1 LSYVPPKSR
10 TLATSTE
17 LHGTFKRRAFT
28 ALSAMVVLGGVQITT
43 GLTPASAGPPPSLPT
58 TTITTVGQTAY
69 LVPAGVSELTVTVVG
84 AQGGGQHGAIAPGT
98 AGQGATVQAIIPATA
113 GTTLYAEV
121 GSSAGAG
128 GGGATGPAANGGGE
142 SALQSCSVGA
152 GGCAYTAIPG
162 TDPRL
167 VAAGGGGGGGEGGVG
182 STGPAGGDAAGAV
195 GPGAGGNGTQ
205 SSPPTNA
212 GGHGGLTTTNTT
224 AAIGTASAAC
234 SAARN
239 GLVGSPGQGGTG
251 GWVDGNE
258 SGGGG
263 GGGGWVGG
271 SGGGAGDCPF
281 EGSSGTGG
289 GGGAGASF
297 AEASALNVSIALA
310 GGTTPEVV
318 ITPFVPR
325 PSTVSV
331 STSNVSAVWGQSV
344 TLTATVTGSGTF
356 NPSGAVK
363 FKANGADIAGCTAQ
377 PVGGTSNPT
386 TATCTTTALPIGH
399 PDSIT
404 AFYLGDGTNAP
415 SDNTASPFSQF
426 INRAA
431 SSASLSVDVNPS
443 VSGQAVTYSATE
455 SAVAPG
461 SGTPTGSVT
470 FSSDGTTV
478 GDCTQGAEPI
488 ALVGGVA
495 NCTTHSGTAVGSP
508 HSVTVSYPGDAHF
521 IGNTSP
527 IVSEFVAQAATTTVL
542 TSGVDPT
549 EYLQPTTL
557 TATVGATSPGSG
569 TPTGT
574 ASFTDNGSTID
585 SCDLQALGA
594 GVATCSVSDFAV
606 GTHTPVIAH
615 YSGDDNYLAGDSNA
629 VTQVVTKGSV
639 SPVADNGASPT
650 TANPGENVE
659 IQANFYRTLDGSCCT
674 TDLGGGTYDFQFSAD
689 SGATWTDIPGCSATD
704 KSYTFTAFTLCD
716 TTSLPSGSIGLRVV
730 YSGDADFN
738 SATWTDATNEV
749 IRFASSTS
757 VTSSAASSVFGNPVT
772 FTAKVTSAGAGTPTG
787 GVEFD
792 SDGTPITDCTQGA
805 EPIALNGSAQAQCTT
820 SSLTA
825 GSHTITVSYGGD
837 GAFAASN
844 GALPTQIVNQGASQ
858 VAVSSSINPTTFGQ
872 STTFTAHVSAVSPA
886 IGTPTGSL
894 DFVYNDVEV
903 PGCTQ
908 QTLDGSGN
916 ASCSTAGLP
925 AGVDDVTA
933 VYAGDTN
940 FKPSVSGAVTQLVG
954 TDSTTAAISSSQN
967 PSVTGQAVT
976 FTATV
981 TAHAPGSGTPT
992 GSVTFLDQ
1000 TTSTDLTCAEGAQP
1014 IALDDTATALCT
1026 STFAAVRV
1034 GDHIIAMYLGD
1045 ANFQASNSAPVVQV
1059 VGKAATATSVTADN
1073 NPAVVGQPVAFTATV
1088 SVTDPGAAIA
1098 GNPTGTVKFQSQGV
1112 DISGCGS
1119 IAIDGSLQAVC
1130 NTSFAAAD
1138 TYSIT
1143 VLFTDGDGNYANSD
1157 NTGSPLAQVVDIATT
1172 TTVNNSNE
1180 NPSTYGDT
1188 VTYTA
1193 TVTSNTPGSGTPTGF
1208 VDFTSDG
1215 VDISG
1220 CSAAAL
1226 DGSGTALCATATLGA
1241 GSDTIVA
1248 NYLSDDNYSASNSD
1262 DLIQTVAKA
1271 DPGITLSAG
1280 PDTVTGEATNIPV
1293 TLSAAGGGLTPT
1305 GTASFLSDGAA
1316 ISDCTAL
1323 ALTAGSVSCATTTL
1337 TPGGYTIEA
1346 GYSGDDNYN
1355 AISSLDVTQ
1364 TVGKAETTTVVTSTH
1379 NPSVSGQTITYTATI
1394 SITSPGDAIP
1404 AGLTGA
1410 VHFTDNGSDISPACT
1425 SSSISAQVATC
1436 TVVHTGIGIE
1446 TINAFYSGD
1455 GNYLSSDTTG
1465 SPLTQT
1471 INQDGTTTVVTA
1483 NADPSVVGQD
1493 VTYTA
1498 SVSAGTPG
1506 SGTPTGDV
1514 NFFDGANPISGCSSV
1529 ALNGSGQ
1536 ATCDAG
1542 AYAAPSTHSITADY
1556 LGDVNFVSSN
1566 SATFTQNVSQASS
1579 TTAVTSSA
1587 NPSVFGQGV
1596 TFTATVSAQLP
1607 GLGTPT
1613 GSVQFVVDSIDLGSP
1628 VALNGSDQA
1637 TSVSISSLAV
1647 GTLHTVHGV
1656 YSGDTNF
1663 VASSGAVIGG
1673 QTVTKASSSTALTSS
1688 VNPSIFG
1695 QSTTLVATVTA
1706 TAPGAGTPSGTV
1718 TFKDGSVAVTGCTN
1732 PATLNGSGVA
1742 SCATTGLSTGTRSIT
1757 AVYAGDGNFTTSISS
1772 IVSQVVGLSRG
1783 TYVAVTPYR
1792 VFDSRSGDCVQC
1804 HGSFGPA
1811 SHQNVQITGTINGGT
1826 VPSNAIAVVVNL
1838 TAVSGSQPTFLQ
1850 LTPTGIGTPGA
1861 TSNLNVPAGITQATL
1876 VTVQLSASGQVTV
1889 FNAAGTVDAVMDVSG
1904 YFLPAT
1910 GPSIGG
1916 PGGTAGTFHPL
1927 APNRICD
1934 TRANEGTACDASTS
1948 ADNPLGPA
1956 ASRIIHVVG
1965 NRPGQSTSVGHVP
1978 SDGTAAAVV
1987 LNLTGVQGTSSTNLT
2002 VYPTTA
2008 GSCGTPPHSS
2018 NLNIYAHTALP
2029 TRVIVPV
2036 DASGNICVFN
2046 ALGSINLVIDVN
2058 GWFGTGGETT
2068 AGALFYPTAPV
2079 RICDTRASQTAN
2091 QCTGKTIS
2099 ANGTLTLS
2107 ALVGAPSSPVALVS
2121 NLTGV
2126 GGTQATVLAMFPAG
2140 PRPSPTTS
2148 DLNPQAHDAIANL
2161 VIVQIGAGGNVDVY
2175 NSVGTINVVLD
2186 VQGWFAP

>member
-1 LSYVPPKSR
+1 MSYVPPKSR
-10 TLATSTE
+10 TLTTSRE

-43 GLTPASAGPPPSLPT
+43 GLTPASAAPPPPAT
-58 TTITTVGQTAY
+58 PTTITSVGETAY
-69 LVPAGVSELTVTVVG
+69 LVPAGVTALTVTVVG
-84 AQGGGQHGAIAPGT
+84 AGGGGQHGALPPGT
-98 AGQGATVQAIIPATA
+98 AGQGASVQATIPATA
-113 GTTLYAEV
+113 GSTLYAEV
-121 GSSAGAG
+121 GSSSGAG
-128 GGGATGPAANGGGE
+128 GGGATGPAANGGGK

-152 GGCAYTAIPG
+152 GGCTYTAIPA
-162 TDPRL
+162 TDPRM
-167 VAAGGGGGGGEGGVG
+167 VAAGGGGGGGEGGNG
-182 STGPAGGDAAGAV
+182 STGPVGGSAAGAA
-195 GPGAGGNGTQ
+195 GPGAGGDGTNA
-205 SSPPTNA
+205 SPPSNA
-212 GGHGGLTTTNTT
+212 GGNGGLTTTNTT
-224 AAIGTASAAC
+224 ATIGNGSSAC
-234 SAARN
+234 GGSRN
-239 GLVGSPGQGGTG
+239 GSVGSPGQGGSG
-251 GWVDGNE
+251 GDQFGND

-271 SGGGAGDCPF
+271 SGGGGGDCPF
-281 EGSSGTGG
+281 ESSSGTGG

-297 AEASALNVSIALA
+297 AEASAVGVSIALA
-310 GGTTPEVV
+310 GGTPAEVV
-318 ITPFVPR
+318 IAPIL

-331 STSNVSAVWGQSV
+331 SSSNVSAVWGQSV
-344 TLTATVTGSGTF
+344 TLTATVRGFGSS
-356 NPSGAVK
+356 NPSSTVD
-363 FKANGADIAGCTAQ
+363 FKVNGADIAGCTAQ
-377 PVGGTSNPT
+377 AVAGTSNPT
-386 TATCTTTALPIGH
+386 TATCTTSALPIGH

-404 AFYLGDGTNAP
+404 AFYDGDATNGAG
-415 SDNTASPFSQF
+415 DNTASPFNQF
-426 INRAA
+426 VNRAA
-431 SSASLSVDVNPS
+431 TAASLSVDINPS
-443 VSGQAVTYSATE
+443 VSGQSVTYSATE
-455 SAVAPG
+455 AAVAPG
-461 SGTPTGSVT
+461 SGTPSGSVT
-470 FSSDGTTV
+470 FTSDGTTI

-488 ALVGGVA
+488 ALVGGAA
-495 NCTTHSGTAVGSP
+495 NCTTQSGTAVGSP
-508 HSVTVSYPGDAHF
+508 HSVTVSYPGDSHF

-527 IVSEFVAQAATTTVL
+527 IVSEFVAKSTTSTVL
-542 TSGVDPT
+542 TSGLNPT
-549 EYLQPTTL
+549 EYLQPTTF
-557 TATVGATSPGSG
+557 TATVAAGDPGSG

-574 ASFTDNGSTID
+574 ANFTDNGTTMD
-585 SCDLQALGA
+585 SCNLQPLSA
-594 GVATCSVSDFAV
+594 GVATCSVTDLAV
-606 GTHTPVIAH
+606 GTHTPVVAH

-629 VTQVVTKGSV
+629 VSQVVTKGSV
-639 SPVADNGASPT
+639 SPVSDNGASPT
-650 TANPGENVE
+650 TASPGDNVE

-689 SGATWTDIPGCSATD
+689 SGATWSDIAGCTATD
-704 KSYTFTAFTLCD
+704 KSYTFNAFTLCD
-716 TTSLPSGSIGLRVV
+716 TTSLPSGNIGLRVV

-738 SATWTDATNEV
+738 GATWTDATTEV
-749 IRFASSTS
+749 IRFATSTG
-757 VTSSAASSVFGNPVT
+757 VTSSSASTVFGNPVT
-772 FTAKVTSAGAGTPTG
+772 FTATVTSAGAGTPSG
-787 GVEFD
+787 GVTFE
-792 SDGTPITDCTQGA
+792 SDGSPISDCVQGA
-805 EPIALNGSAQAQCTT
+805 EPVALDGSAQAQCTT

-825 GSHTITVSYGGD
+825 GSHTITASYGGD
-837 GAFAASN
+837 GAFAAST

-872 STTFTAHVSAVSPA
+872 STTFTAHVSAVAPA
-886 IGTPTGSL
+886 LGTPSGSL

-916 ASCSTAGLP
+916 ASCSTGGLP
-925 AGVDDVTA
+925 SGVDDVTA

-940 FKPSVSGAVTQLVG
+940 FKPSVSGAVSQIVG
-954 TDSTTAAISSSQN
+954 TDSTTSTISSSQN
-967 PSVTGQAVT
+967 PSVTGQPVA

-981 TAHAPGSGTPT
+981 TADDPGSGTPT
-992 GSVTFLDQ
+992 GSVTFYDQ
-1000 TTSTDLTCAEGAQP
+1000 TAAADLTCAEGAQP
-1014 IALDDTATALCT
+1014 IALDGTASAVCT
-1026 STFAAVRV
+1026 SAFAAVTV
-1034 GDHIIAMYLGD
+1034 GDHVIAMYAGD
-1045 ANFQASNSAPVVQV
+1045 ANFQASNSTAVDQV
-1059 VGKAATATSVTADN
+1059 VNQASTATNVTADN

-1088 SVTDPGAAIA
+1088 SVSDPGAAIS
-1098 GNPTGTVKFQSQGV
+1098 GNPTGNVEFQSQGV
-1112 DISGCGS
+1112 DISGCDS
-1119 IAIDGSLQAVC
+1119 IAIDGSMQAVC

-1138 TYSIT
+1138 TYGIM
-1143 VLFTDGDGNYANSD
+1143 VLFTDSDGNYANSD
-1157 NTGSPLAQVVDIATT
+1157 NTASPLAQVVDIATT

-1248 NYLSDDNYSASNSD
+1248 NYLSDDNYATSNSD
-1262 DLIQTVAKA
+1262 DLIQIVDKA
-1271 DPGITLSAG
+1271 DPGISLTAG

-1293 TLSAAGGGLTPT
+1293 TLSAVGGGVTPT
-1305 GTASFLSDGAA
+1305 GTASFLSDGGP
-1316 ISDCTAL
+1316 ISDCATL
-1323 ALTAGSVSCATTTL
+1323 SLTAGSVSCATTTL
-1337 TPGGYTIEA
+1337 TPGGYTIDA

-1355 AISSLDVTQ
+1355 AVSSLDVIQ
-1364 TVGKAETTTVVTSTH
+1364 TVGKAETTTVVTSNH

-1394 SITSPGDAIP
+1394 SITSPGAEIP
-1404 AGLTGA
+1404 AGLTGT
-1410 VHFTDNGSDISPACT
+1410 VHFTDNGSAISPACT
-1425 SSSISAQVATC
+1425 TSSVSAQVATC
-1436 TVVHTGIGIE
+1436 TVVHTGIGVE
-1446 TINAFYSGD
+1446 TINAYYTGD
-1455 GNYLSSDTTG
+1455 GNYLASDTTG

-1471 INQDGTTTVVTA
+1471 INQDGTNTVVTA

-1498 SVSAGTPG
+1498 TVSAGAPG

-1514 NFFDGANPISGCSSV
+1514 NFFDGATPISGCSSV

-1542 AYAAPSTHSITADY
+1542 AYAAPGTHSITADY

-1579 TTAVTSSA
+1579 STAVSSSA

-1596 TFTATVSAQLP
+1596 TFTATVTAQLP
-1607 GLGTPT
+1607 GAGTPT
-1613 GSVQFVVDSIDLGSP
+1613 GSVQFVVDSTDLGSP
-1628 VALNGSDQA
+1628 VTLNGSGDA
-1637 TSVSISSLAV
+1637 TSAAISDLAV
-1647 GTLHTVHGV
+1647 GTLHTVHAV
-1656 YSGDTNF
+1656 YSGDTDF
-1663 VASSGAVIGG
+1663 VGSTGALISG

-1695 QSTTLVATVTA
+1695 QSTTLTATVTA
-1706 TAPGAGTPSGTV
+1706 AAPGAGTPSGTV
-1718 TFKDGSVAVTGCTN
+1718 TFKDGTVAVTGCTN

-1757 AVYAGDGNFTTSISS
+1757 AVYAGDGNFTTSTST
-1772 IVSQVVGLSRG
+1772 IVTQVVGLSRG

-1792 VFDSRSGDCVQC
+1792 VFDSRSSDCVQC

-1811 SHQNVQITGTINGGT
+1811 SHQNVQVTGTINGGT

-1838 TAVSGSQPTFLQ
+1838 TAVSGSQSTFLQ

-1876 VTVQLSASGQVTV
+1876 VTVQLSTDGQVTV
-1889 FNAAGTVDAVMDVSG
+1889 FNAAGTIDALMDVSG

-1934 TRANEGTACDASTS
+1934 TRANAGTACDTSTS

-1956 ASRIIHVVG
+1956 ASRLIHVVG
-1965 NRPGQSTSVGHVP
+1965 NRPGQSTSVAHVP

-1987 LNLTGVQGTSSTNLT
+1987 LNLTGTQGSSSTNLT

-2018 NLNIYAHTALP
+2018 SLNIYAHTALP
-2029 TRVIVPV
+2029 NRVIVPV

-2046 ALGSINLVIDVN
+2046 ALGSINLVVDVN
-2058 GWFGTGGETT
+2058 GWFGTGGEAT

-2091 QCTGKTIS
+2091 QCTGETIS

-2126 GGTQATVLAMFPAG
+2126 GGTQATVLAVFPAG
-2140 PRPSPTTS
+2140 PRPSPITS
-2148 DLNPQAHDAIANL
+2148 DLNPQAHGAIANL

-2175 NSVGTINVVLD
+2175 NSLGMIDVVLD